1 MSLLDI
7 WAKRNKEQ
15 FKETI
20 EERTA
25 NFEKSIVGKML
36 NEIHKKSQKY
46 NSIVLFENLYT
57 QNNYYKDFWKD
68 YLNILFERK
77 QDAFPFTL
85 HKFEHKD
92 YELTEEQNKIIN
104 NFKKLTYVKTLKEIN
119 NFIKTLNPFE
129 EELKSIIDNKLIPY
143 INNLITNDR

>member
-46 NSIVLFENLYT
+46 NSIVLFENLYISHIWNDT
-57 QNNYYKDFWKD
+57 LIL
-68 YLNILFERK
+68 YL
-77 QDAFPFTL
+77 
-85 HKFEHKD
+85 H
-92 YELTEEQNKIIN
+92 
-104 NFKKLTYVKTLKEIN
+104 
-119 NFIKTLNPFE
+119 NPYMVTG
-129 EELKSIIDNKLIPY
+129 S
-143 INNLITNDR
+143 